1 MPFAKQLAYLKA
13 PLVDDLFPAL
23 RNDGGQM
30 RDGAIALC
38 PEFRDRFRRRV
49 SNAGRRRCY
58 AVSGT
63 R

>member
-23 RNDGGQM
+23 RKDVGQM
-30 RDGAIALC
+30 RDGAMALC
-38 PEFRDRFRRRV
+38 PRLRDRFRRPV
-49 SNAGRRRCY
+49 SNAGGRRRY
-58 AVSGT
+58 AVSVT